1 MWKEEISSVNTPKQ
15 RSHHVALYRWHNQ
28 RIRAHF
34 SGSHIYTEQSQRY
47 LWFIE
52 QYQRVNKEKLEF
64 RSSLRARSHSFTW
77 HFNRIAWF
85 SAVCIMYE
93 WMRESGGERTELCII
108 NVANFFSSSS
118 AIKHSDWTRDS
129 LMVSDIVSCASWRLV
144 DTINIARQTNNRAR
158 YRMKEVLA
166 VLTKV
171 RKSDHNYKELLASQW

>member
-34 SGSHIYTEQSQRY
+34 SGSHIYTEKSQRY

-93 WMRESGGERTELCII
+93 WMRESGGRKNRTVYYQCGEL
-108 NVANFFSSSS
+108 FFRVQALLNT
-118 AIKHSDWTRDS
+118 AIELATRWWCPILCRVQVGGLS
-129 LMVSDIVSCASWRLV
+129 
-144 DTINIARQTNNRAR
+144 TR
-158 YRMKEVLA
+158 YI
-166 VLTKV
+166 
-171 RKSDHNYKELLASQW
+171 